1 MDEDELSNLTV
12 AALKKRLKEEGLS
25 TTGKKADLI
34 SRLLDS
40 RDEGDLILDDDDD
53 DVILD
58 PEPAS
63 IDDEEILEAEVFEAE
78 IIEAEDTEQIEKGQ
92 QDAVARLST
101 ENVLVSKPWFK
112 DGTTIATI
120 LVVLI
125 LAGAGGWWYFN
136 ESATVYQID
145 PSRYGDDLQFTVS
158 DGQLKAE
165 GDEMVEYVRDT
176 MGEAL
181 DQVCGRLQIDF
192 QGTGSSSITDG
203 ELTDLKDPG
212 DSKLKGA
219 VMANGPYGRT
229 WNTVESNL
237 EYDLSADL
245 SGYTWSAINP
255 DSCSTN
261 TAWSANNNQLDVEVK
276 RWTEITEQDLLR
288 SDSKI
293 QFTDSEG
300 QESSIEAST
309 FGNIIGSDTFSDLV
323 GEILLPM
330 HPVDLYD
337 IFGVTILEEGAT
349 HTQPYQGWGWQIGST
364 STIGGQ
370 DAIQVRMHHIEI
382 GKCLGRAEMV
392 LWAIPGQP
400 LPAKQV
406 VDVMIDKSMQ
416 TSSCSFTLSE
426 AIDLVY
432 PDGTLVAKYTLEQTA
447 FKRGSDLLDWKET
460 YATRPMPGEGVP
472 SEEDREIWATHMW
485 DNSTERSFTLEKAVT
500 CVTTD
505 ADAFG
510 PAHTAL
516 NSDGYIFA
524 AKDDRTGMDPVWNLS
539 WISSA
544 EAGWVRVTWP
554 GGENCFNS
562 GDGQISG
569 EDKPEHARERIPS
582 THRLA
587 LLETRMTS
595 ENYYPDLSGLVASN
609 GQLRNDVNVG
619 YTLLVP
625 DDNAVSDWLDD
636 FDILDGRV
644 TVYLERSW
652 TSENIEYT
660 LQAGM
665 DGETGR
671 MAGWIITAT
680 SA

>member
-12 AALKKRLKEEGLS
+12 AVLKQRLKEEGLS
-25 TTGKKADLI
+25 TTGKKAELI

-40 RDEGDLILDDDDD
+40 EDLGDLILDEDEDNNE
-53 DVILD
+53 LD
-58 PEPAS
+58 LDTTS
-63 IDDEEILEAEVFEAE
+63 ITVEEVLDAEVFEAE
-78 IIEAEDTEQIEKGQ
+78 IIEAEEIERVEETQ
-92 QDAVARLST
+92 PDAVIRSSS
-101 ENVLVSKPWFK
+101 ESVLVGKPWFK

-125 LAGAGGWWYFN
+125 LAGAGGWWYLN
-136 ESATVYQID
+136 ESSVVYQIA

-165 GDEMVEYVRDT
+165 GDDMVEYVRDT

-181 DQVCGRLQIDF
+181 EQVCGRLQIDF
-192 QGTGSSSITDG
+192 QGTGSSSIKDG
-203 ELTDLKDPG
+203 DLTDLKDPG

-237 EYDLSADL
+237 DYDLSADL

-261 TAWSANNNQLDVEVK
+261 TEWSANNNELDVQVK
-276 RWTEITEQDLLR
+276 QWTEITEQNLLR
-288 SDSKI
+288 SDSQI
-293 QFTDSEG
+293 QFTDSDG
-300 QESSIEAST
+300 QESSVEAST
-309 FGNIIGSDTFSDLV
+309 FGNIIGSDAFSDLV

-349 HTQPYQGWGWQIGST
+349 HSQPYQGWGWQIGST

-370 DAIQVRMHHIEI
+370 EAIQVRMHHIEI

-416 TSSCSFTLSE
+416 TSSCSLALSE

-447 FKRGSDLLDWKET
+447 FKRGNDLLDWKET
-460 YATRPMPGEGVP
+460 YATRPMAGENVP
-472 SEEDREIWATHMW
+472 SENDREIWTTHMW
-485 DNSTERSFTLEKAVT
+485 DNSTQRSFTLEKAVS
-500 CVTTD
+500 CVTND

-516 NSDGYIFA
+516 NGDGYIFA

-539 WISSA
+539 WVSSV

-562 GDGQISG
+562 GDGQIAG
-569 EDKPEHARERIPS
+569 DDKPEHARERIPS
-582 THRLA
+582 THRLSVI
-587 LLETRMTS
+587 ESRMIS
-595 ENYYPDLSGLVASN
+595 ENFYPDLSELVVSN
-609 GQLRNDVNVG
+609 GQLRNDVHVG

-652 TSENIEYT
+652 TVGNIEHT

-671 MAGWIITAT
+671 MAGWIITST
-680 SA
+680 SV